1 MPMKTAVIIPA
12 LNEAGNIAELV
23 RQTLVQPVD
32 WVIVVDNGST
42 DETAVLAAKAGAQ
55 VVGELRQ
62 GYGYAC
68 AAGTAVALT
77 LNADI
82 LVYMDGDFSS
92 LPEEIGRLIDPIQA
106 EQADLVLG
114 SRTLGQ
120 IATGAMLPHQRFGN
134 WLSSRLM
141 SWLYHIRVTDLG
153 PYRAIRATTM
163 RQLTMQEMTFGWP
176 TEMMV
181 KVAKGN
187 ACSERR
193 PKVTGRSAC
202 TERCRSACAERC
214 RSGRIV
220 EVPVSW
226 HVRRAGKSK
235 VSGTLRGS
243 LLAGYYILGVTL
255 RYAFGKR

>member
-1 MPMKTAVIIPA
+1 MSNRQSLTTAVIIPA
-12 LNEAGNIAELV
+12 LNEAGNIGELV
-23 RQTLVQPVD
+23 RQTLAQPVD

-42 DETAVLAAKAGAQ
+42 DDTAVLAQAAGAK
-55 VVGELRQ
+55 VVTESRR

-68 AAGTAVALT
+68 AAGTAVALS

-92 LPEEIGRLIDPIQA
+92 LPEEMPRLLTPIQA
-106 EQADLVLG
+106 DEADLVLG
-114 SRTLGQ
+114 SRTLGE
-120 IATGAMLPHQRFGN
+120 IAAGAMLPHQKFGN

-153 PYRAIRATTM
+153 PYRAIRAAAM
-163 RQLTMQEMTFGWP
+163 RQLDMQEMTFGWP

-181 KVAKGN
+181 KTAK
-187 ACSERR
+187 
-193 PKVTGRSAC
+193 KQY
-202 TERCRSACAERC
+202 
-214 RSGRIV
+214 RIR

-226 HVRRAGKSK
+226 HVRRSGQSK

-255 RYAFGKR
+255 KYAI

>member
-1 MPMKTAVIIPA
+1 MGKFNFDQSPLSQSPLKTAVIIPA
-12 LNEAGNIAELV
+12 LNEGSNIAALV
-23 RQTLVQPVD
+23 RQTLAQPVA

-42 DETAVLAAKAGAQ
+42 DDTAVLAEAAGAQ
-55 VVGELRQ
+55 VVTEARR

-68 AAGTAVALT
+68 AAGTAVALQ

-82 LVYMDGDFSS
+82 LVDMDGDFSS
-92 LPEEIGRLIDPIQA
+92 LPQEMPRLLAPIQA
-106 EQADLVLG
+106 SEADLVLG
-114 SRTLGQ
+114 SRALGE
-120 IATGAMLPHQRFGN
+120 IAAGAMLPHQKFGN

-153 PYRAIRATTM
+153 PYRAIRAATM
-163 RQLTMQEMTFGWP
+163 RQLDMQEMTFGWP

-187 ACSERR
+187 ACPEQ
-193 PKVTGRSAC
+193 GRSN
-202 TERCRSACAERC
+202 
-214 RSGRIV
+214 RIR

-226 HVRRAGKSK
+226 HVRRSGQSK

-243 LLAGYYILGVTL
+243 ILAGYYILGVTL
-255 RYAFGKR
+255 RYAFQKEN

>member
-1 MPMKTAVIIPA
+1 MKTAVIIPA
-12 LNEAGNIAELV
+12 LNEAGNIGELV
-23 RQTLVQPVD
+23 RQTLAQPVD

-42 DETAVLAAKAGAQ
+42 DDTAVLAQAAGAT
-55 VVGELRQ
+55 VVREGRR

-68 AAGTAVALT
+68 AAGTAVALE

-92 LPEEIGRLIDPIQA
+92 LPQEMPHLLAPIQA
-106 EQADLVLG
+106 DEADLVLG
-114 SRTLGQ
+114 SRALGE
-120 IATGAMLPHQRFGN
+120 IAAGAMLPHQKFGN

-153 PYRAIRATTM
+153 PYRAIRAATM
-163 RQLTMQEMTFGWP
+163 RQLDMQEMTFGWP

-181 KVAKGN
+181 KTAKGGN
-187 ACSERR
+187 
-193 PKVTGRSAC
+193 
-202 TERCRSACAERC
+202 
-214 RSGRIV
+214 RIR

-226 HVRRAGKSK
+226 HVRRSGQSK

-255 RYAFGKR
+255 KYAAAPSFRTQ